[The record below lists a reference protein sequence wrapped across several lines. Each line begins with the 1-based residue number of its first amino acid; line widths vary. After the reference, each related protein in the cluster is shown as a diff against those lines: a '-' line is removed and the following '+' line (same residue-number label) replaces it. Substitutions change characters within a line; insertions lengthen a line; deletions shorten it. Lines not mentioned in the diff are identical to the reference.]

1 MDRIQPSAATEK
13 ETTLFDIVEQL
24 REEVF
29 KLEGKVFQSN
39 QSLEE
44 KTKTPTPLPISKL
57 KQSINDIREL
67 SNRIRE
73 VVKNLRISVKVVINY

>member
-29 KLEGKVFQSN
+29 ELEGKVFQGS
-39 QSLEE
+39 QSLKEE
-44 KTKTPTPLPISKL
+44 TKNPPPMSKL
-57 KQSINDIREL
+57 KQSISDIREL

-73 VVKNLRISVKVVINY
+73 VVKNLPL

>member
-1 MDRIQPSAATEK
+1 MDRTIEESLSAK
-13 ETTLFDIVEQL
+13 ETTLFDVVGQL
-24 REEVF
+24 RKEVLM
-29 KLEGKVFQSN
+29 LEGKVFQSN

-44 KTKTPTPLPISKL
+44 KNKTPISPPMSKL

-73 VVKNLRISVKVVINY
+73 VVKNLPL

>member
-1 MDRIQPSAATEK
+1 MDRIQPSVATAK
-13 ETTLFDIVEQL
+13 ETTLFDVVEQL

-44 KTKTPTPLPISKL
+44 KTGTPTPPPMSKL

-73 VVKNLRISVKVVINY
+73 VVKNLPL

>member
-1 MDRIQPSAATEK
+1 MDRTIEESLSAK
-13 ETTLFDIVEQL
+13 ETTLFDVVKQL

-29 KLEGKVFQSN
+29 KLEGKVFQSS
-39 QSLEE
+39 QTLEE
-44 KTKTPTPLPISKL
+44 KTGTPTPPPISKL

-73 VVKNLRISVKVVINY
+73 VVKNLPL

>member
-1 MDRIQPSAATEK
+1 MDRTIEESLSVK

-24 REEVF
+24 RKEVLM
-29 KLEGKVFQSN
+29 LEGKVFQSN

-44 KTKTPTPLPISKL
+44 KTKTPTPPPMSKL

-73 VVKNLRISVKVVINY
+73 VVKNLPL

>member
-1 MDRIQPSAATEK
+1 MDRTIEESLSVK

-24 REEVF
+24 RTEALM
-29 KLEGKVFQSN
+29 LEGKVFQN
-39 QSLEE
+39 DQSLKE
-44 KTKTPTPLPISKL
+44 KTKTPTPLVMSKL

-73 VVKNLRISVKVVINY
+73 VVKNLPL

>member
-1 MDRIQPSAATEK
+1 
-13 ETTLFDIVEQL
+13 
-24 REEVF
+24 
-29 KLEGKVFQSN
+29 LEGRVFQSN

-44 KTKTPTPLPISKL
+44 KTKTPTPPPMSKL

-73 VVKNLRISVKVVINY
+73 VVKNLPL

>member
-1 MDRIQPSAATEK
+1 MDRTIEESLLAK
-13 ETTLFDIVEQL
+13 ETTLFDVVEQL

-44 KTKTPTPLPISKL
+44 KTKTPTPPPMSKL

-73 VVKNLRISVKVVINY
+73 VVKNLPL

>member
-1 MDRIQPSAATEK
+1 MDRTIEESLSVK
-13 ETTLFDIVEQL
+13 ETTLFDVIEQL
-24 REEVF
+24 RKEVLM
-29 KLEGKVFQSN
+29 LEGRVFQSN

-44 KTKTPTPLPISKL
+44 KTGTPTPPPMSKL

-73 VVKNLRISVKVVINY
+73 VVKNLPL

>member
-1 MDRIQPSAATEK
+1 MDITIEPLSAK
-13 ETTLFDIVEQL
+13 ETTLFDVVEQL

-44 KTKTPTPLPISKL
+44 KNKTPTPPMSKL

-73 VVKNLRISVKVVINY
+73 VVKNLPL

>member
-1 MDRIQPSAATEK
+1 MDRTIEESLLAK
-13 ETTLFDIVEQL
+13 ETTLFDVVEQL
-24 REEVF
+24 RKEVLM
-29 KLEGKVFQSN
+29 LEGKVFQSN

-44 KTKTPTPLPISKL
+44 KTKTPPSMSKL

-73 VVKNLRISVKVVINY
+73 VVKNLPL

>member
-1 MDRIQPSAATEK
+1 MDRTIEESLSAK
-13 ETTLFDIVEQL
+13 ETTLFDVVKQL

-44 KTKTPTPLPISKL
+44 KTKTPTPPMSKL

-73 VVKNLRISVKVVINY
+73 VVKNLPL